1 MNVRLAG
8 KVRTGSLLA
17 RGPSA
22 ASCLVCDKNA
32 REMITL
38 LAMMIASII
47 WEAEGGYQEAESSCM
62 EAESSCVEA
71 DGTYLEA
78 ADNVLAECVMG
89 LRWQQGGR
97 AVHLQAGRMQ
107 VCWSPGIILC
117 VQHMVLRVGE
127 MHECTQACALA

>member
-1 MNVRLAG
+1 
-8 KVRTGSLLA
+8 
-17 RGPSA
+17 
-22 ASCLVCDKNA
+22 
-32 REMITL
+32 MITL